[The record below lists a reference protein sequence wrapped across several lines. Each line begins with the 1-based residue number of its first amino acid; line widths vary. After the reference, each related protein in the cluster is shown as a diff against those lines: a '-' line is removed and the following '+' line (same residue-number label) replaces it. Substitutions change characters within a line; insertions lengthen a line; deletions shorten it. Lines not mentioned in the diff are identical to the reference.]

1 MNLIQEYSIKVI
13 IFTFC
18 LAFALESAVLIFML
32 LTSKNTLN
40 KIYDSTIEKSENKT
54 TELTISLKTVTIN
67 FINKLIIDLKLIA
80 RNTYLYDIKNNSNDK
95 NSFNMKSK
103 IFSNNNKL
111 KIISKT
117 ENELYNNSIFGKLY
131 NNNTKRLE
139 YLDYYKNLYS
149 NAYSN
154 DIILN
159 NLSMVH
165 EELNIMNYINFTKFT
180 NIENLSDED
189 IKRLQF
195 LLTLFK
201 SIYIK
206 MFISKKSLMSL
217 LHLLILSE
225 KELIIYPPEDPTKL
239 NLYKYIYLNPYS
251 RCSYNATYV
260 GNYPFCVYNSS
271 INSQSNSSYI
281 IVLNE
286 DLNIYGVFSAVCI
299 RFPYIKEKPDESLI
313 CAEIDFVE
321 MLKSMNFKSG
331 KNFEFGVFKTLK
343 LLLNE
348 SYILEDIIVIYNKND
363 EISLDEISTV
373 YNSSNSTP
381 SQFILG
387 EGRISIGIDYLSMF
401 HYIYYNTT
409 IIIKEH
415 PELNYDISKLEEEFN
430 FIKRKLIDFDEMP
443 TNNKS
448 KNYSFT
454 FERTVCK
461 KELIGDEYECIID
474 EAEMII
480 SPLIMSFNDV
490 DENFLDKDEVKV
502 DHYSNLFIYTILKKN
517 PEINKSKINKMLVA
531 KLTRIIIFY
540 FFITVI
546 IFCFFILFLN
556 IISEYSFKSV
566 NILIEDINKI
576 NIDDEKREI
585 SYLEEDKSFTA
596 NNEMVNLKGLYE
608 TMRNSLI
615 IKQVFEKEMYLR
627 KHNIE
632 FYKLIQ
638 DLKIRNI
645 MEICNSYLAYFHF
658 NNKIYNISENEFHST
673 MNFIQENEVK
683 LKSGGVNEFDDKLKD
698 AIKRSSTVS
707 YLNEY
712 SKFENIDEN
721 MINTIYIKIFKQR
734 FIYLYAMT
742 KFKLGS
748 EINSDKNNAGPTNKN
763 KAKNNKDKMN
773 NYFKDAI
780 KYFQECKNI
789 NSLLGINQIKIIY
802 SLIMIS
808 KCYVHLNDYKNAI
821 TNINEA
827 LSLYFEFSQTFKDLH
842 SKIYNAKVMLSVES
856 NIFHYILF
864 TISRIS
870 TSFNKQCASNWINL
884 KIFETSPFILSN
896 IHYHAGISLHTFFD
910 KNRTR
915 MNKYDPNFYKN
926 AKLLKEFEKIKKYYG
941 KIVSRIH
948 KKTASN
954 INKTMTSEKI
964 DESHYTSRNRTPT
977 ITESVTDRSRV
988 SSNLK
993 KEMTTS
999 KVSAAFQRNRR
1010 LNKVVTFCMSE
1021 KILEKLNG
1029 QEFKDVLIKYFQKYF
1044 VMNEFDKFSF
1054 IQFADNGKKTAFF
1067 KPEPLNYF
1075 LVKFQKTKGTFELSD
1090 SFSTTNSSIFVE
1102 LYNILDSI
1110 IKNYSQIEETDNI
1123 IIIFMDSEDIRF
1135 SSIDDCLNIVEDL
1148 NKKNASLYFCTYDN
1162 KIMEEKVNNVQSF
1175 LNGLIEGNFYQI
1187 KNYQQI
1193 KQIFMNIS
1201 TVESQS
1207 NFFSFDYDVFEMS
1220 I

>member
-1 MNLIQEYSIKVI
+1 
-13 IFTFC
+13 
-18 LAFALESAVLIFML
+18 
-32 LTSKNTLN
+32 
-40 KIYDSTIEKSENKT
+40 
-54 TELTISLKTVTIN
+54 
-67 FINKLIIDLKLIA
+67 
-80 RNTYLYDIKNNSNDK
+80 
-95 NSFNMKSK
+95 
-103 IFSNNNKL
+103 
-111 KIISKT
+111 
-117 ENELYNNSIFGKLY
+117 
-131 NNNTKRLE
+131 
-139 YLDYYKNLYS
+139 
-149 NAYSN
+149 
-154 DIILN
+154 
-159 NLSMVH
+159 
-165 EELNIMNYINFTKFT
+165 
-180 NIENLSDED
+180 
-189 IKRLQF
+189 
-195 LLTLFK
+195 
-201 SIYIK
+201 
-206 MFISKKSLMSL
+206 MSL
-217 LHLLILSE
+217 LHLLIFSE
-225 KELIIYPPEDPTKL
+225 KELIIYPPEAPIKL
-239 NLYKYIYLNPYS
+239 NLYKYIYLNPTS
-251 RCSYNATYV
+251 GCIYNASHT
-260 GNYPFCVYNSS
+260 GNYPFCVYNNT
-271 INSQSNSSYI
+271 IKTQSDSNYI
-281 IVLNE
+281 IAINE
-286 DLNIYGVFSAVCI
+286 YINTYGIMAAICI
-299 RFPYIKEKPDESLI
+299 RFPYIKEKPDKSLL
-313 CAEIDFVE
+313 CSEIDFAE
-321 MLKSMNFKSG
+321 TLKSIYFKSG
-331 KNFEFGVFKTLK
+331 KNYEFGVFKTLK
-343 LLLNE
+343 YPI
-348 SYILEDIIVIYNKND
+348 SASIIIEDIMVLYNNND
-363 EISLDEISTV
+363 DISLDEMTTV

-381 SQFILG
+381 SLFILG
-387 EGRISIGIDYLSMF
+387 EGRNSIGIDYYSMF

-415 PELNYDISKLEEEFN
+415 PELNYNISKLEEEFN
-430 FIKRKLIDFDEMP
+430 YIKRQLIDFDERP
-443 TNNKS
+443 INNKS
-448 KNYSFT
+448 ENYSFT

-461 KELIGDEYECIID
+461 KELIGDKYECIID

-480 SPLIMSFNDV
+480 SPLIMSFNDL
-490 DENFLDKDEVKV
+490 DENFLNKADIKV
-502 DHYSNLFIYTILKKN
+502 EHYSNLFIYTILNKY
-517 PEINKSKINKMLVA
+517 PEINKSQINKILVA

-546 IFCFFILFLN
+546 IFCFFILFIN

-566 NILIEDINKI
+566 NILIGDINKI

-585 SYLEEDKSFTA
+585 SYLEEDKSFTE
-596 NNEMVNLKGLYE
+596 NNEMVNLKGFYE

-638 DLKIRNI
+638 DLKIKNI

-658 NNKIYNISENEFHST
+658 NNKIYNISESEFRST

-698 AIKRSSTVS
+698 AIKRSSTIS

-748 EINSDKNNAGPTNKN
+748 EINSDKNNAGPANKN
-763 KAKNNKDKMN
+763 KSKNNKDKIN

-789 NSLLGINQIKIIY
+789 NSLLGINKIKIIY

-821 TNINEA
+821 ANINEA
-827 LSLYFEFSQTFKDLH
+827 LSLYFEFSQTFKDFH
-842 SKIYNAKVMLSVES
+842 SKIYNPKVMLFVES

-864 TISRIS
+864 TISRIC
-870 TSFNKQCASNWINL
+870 TSFNKPCASNWINL
-884 KIFETSPFILSN
+884 KIFQTSPFILSN
-896 IHYHAGISLHTFFD
+896 IHYHAAISLHTFFD

-926 AKLLKEFEKIKKYYG
+926 AKLLKEFEKIKKYFG
-941 KIVSRIH
+941 KIVSRTN
-948 KKTASN
+948 KKTESN
-954 INKTMTSEKI
+954 TNKTMTSEKM
-964 DESHYTSRNRTPT
+964 DESHYTSSNRSPT
-977 ITESVTDRSRV
+977 VTESVTDRSRL

-993 KEMTTS
+993 REMITS

-1075 LVKFQKTKGTFELSD
+1075 LMKFQKTKGTFEMTD
-1090 SFSTTNSSIFVE
+1090 SFSTTTSSIFVE

-1110 IKNYSQIEETDNI
+1110 IKNYSQIEESDNI

-1135 SSIDDCLNIVEDL
+1135 SSIDDCLNIVDDL
-1148 NKKNASLYFCTYDN
+1148 NKKNASLYFCTYDT

-1201 TVESQS
+1201 TVKSQS